1 MSFPRRREV
10 AKTPIHFN
18 KLVALK
24 KQEKSWYTGKW
35 EKKDSEVR
43 PSDRP
48 DGRDAERVFKNSWCW
63 FYFQPFQDMS
73 IENQHAW
80 FSERITY

>member
-1 MSFPRRREV
+1 M
-10 AKTPIHFN
+10 
-18 KLVALK
+18 
-24 KQEKSWYTGKW
+24 

-73 IENQHAW
+73 IENKVTPLLTPVLHL
-80 FSERITY
+80 TM